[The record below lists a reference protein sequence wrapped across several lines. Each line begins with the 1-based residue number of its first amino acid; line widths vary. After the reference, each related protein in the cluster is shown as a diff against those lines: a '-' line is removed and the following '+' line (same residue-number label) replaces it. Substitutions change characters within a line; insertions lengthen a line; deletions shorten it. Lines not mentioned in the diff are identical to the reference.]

1 MKKQTKGGFVLIFVV
16 VAIALIAVATFVMT
30 DDAKTM
36 LFHSDTAYLE
46 AIQRNLVVSGL
57 HWAKH
62 NLRDEPSEVFGRTT
76 ELDVTRLSVR
86 PASLTITMDTPAE
99 QAVQVRIDAS
109 CSRAR
114 RTLRHDGTYLINSK

>member
-1 MKKQTKGGFVLIFVV
+1 MKKRAKSGFVLIFVV

-46 AIQRNLVVSGL
+46 AVQRNLVVSGL
-57 HWAKH
+57 HWAKY
-62 NLRDEPSEVFGRTT
+62 NLRNERTKAFGKTT
-76 ELDVTRLSVR
+76 ELDVTAMSAR
-86 PASLTITMDTPAE
+86 PASLTITMDIPAE

-114 RTLRHDGTYLINSK
+114 RTLRHDGTYLIKSK